1 MSDQTTLAA
10 NPAIEEPRELYG
22 VIGEFDSPEALLQ
35 AAKGLR
41 TEGYTSV
48 DAMSPFP
55 IHGLEDAVGLKRS
68 PLGYIVLCIG
78 FLGMLSALFLQWW
91 TGAVD
96 YPLVIGGKP
105 LFAFEFSI
113 PVTFELTVLFS
124 SFAAVLGM
132 FALNG
137 LPRFH
142 HPAMQYKNFGA
153 VTDDR
158 FLLVIERTDPLFDP
172 EIARQHLVYHGA
184 VDTEMVEA

>member
-1 MSDQTTLAA
+1 MSKQILQTPIPGTEQ
-10 NPAIEEPRELYG
+10 PGEVYG
-22 VIGEFDSPEALLQ
+22 VVGEFDSPEALLEG
-35 AAKGLR
+35 ARGLR
-41 TEGYTSV
+41 REGYTKI
-48 DAMSPFP
+48 DAMTPFA

-68 PLGYIVLCIG
+68 PLGYIVLC
-78 FLGMLSALFLQWW
+78 LGVCGAASALLLQWW

-113 PVTFELTVLFS
+113 PITFELTVLFAA
-124 SFAAVLGM
+124 FAAVLGM

-142 HPAMQYKNFGA
+142 HPSMNYKNFGS

-158 FLLVIERTDPLFDP
+158 FLLVVERTDPLFDP
-172 EIARQHLVYHGA
+172 DVARQHLIYYGA
-184 VDTEMVEA
+184 VDTELVEE